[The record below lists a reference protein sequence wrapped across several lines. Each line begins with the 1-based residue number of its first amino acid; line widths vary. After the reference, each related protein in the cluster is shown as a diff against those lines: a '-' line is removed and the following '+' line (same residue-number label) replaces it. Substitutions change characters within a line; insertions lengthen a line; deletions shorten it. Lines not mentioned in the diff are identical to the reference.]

1 MKKIM
6 FALLL
11 AISSQSYAQVYYP
24 PVSNSFNSQ
33 ARSTAFQANEND
45 LNVSEMVQRWGNESQ
60 QTVYWD
66 SNEEFDILNYKEFNR
81 KVGLNRGD
89 NLVRS
94 IRRVLDFIRVTEPD
108 REPMQVC
115 VYDKGDVTAVVRTI
129 SIGCDKP
136 TF

>member
-1 MKKIM
+1 MKKII

-11 AISSQSYAQVYYP
+11 GFSLQSYAQVYYP
-24 PVSNSFNSQ
+24 PAVSSQ
-33 ARSTAFQANEND
+33 ARSTVFQANEND
-45 LNVSEMVQRWGNESQ
+45 RNVSEMVQRWASESQ

-94 IRRVLDFIRVTEPD
+94 IKKVLDFIRVTEPD
-108 REPMQVC
+108 REPLQAC
-115 VYDKGDVTAVVRTI
+115 VYDKGDVTVIVRTV

>member
-1 MKKIM
+1 MKKII

-11 AISSQSYAQVYYP
+11 GFTLQSYAQVYYP
-24 PVSNSFNSQ
+24 PVVSSQ
-33 ARSTAFQANEND
+33 SRSAAFQANEND
-45 LNVSEMVQRWGNESQ
+45 RNVSEMVQRWASESQ

-94 IRRVLDFIRVTEPD
+94 IKKVLDFIRVTEPD
-108 REPMQVC
+108 REPLQAC
-115 VYDKGDVTAVVRTI
+115 VYDKGEVTVIVRTV